1 LTREERAG
9 DAEGYL
15 TSSVMDVER
24 DAIHTEQTSSAP
36 PGEKEEAQVEFDVDN
51 IEFESKE
58 DRIKRIIMLKKDLL
72 RQQKKAKALQDSLG
86 HDTR

>member
-1 LTREERAG
+1 M
-9 DAEGYL
+9 DAEI
-15 TSSVMDVER
+15 

-36 PGEKEEAQVEFDVDN
+36 SREEEEVEVEIDVDN

-86 HDTR
+86 HDRR